1 MNNSKSLL
9 VSLLIFGFVESY
21 ATNIENKELN
31 TSNIAQL
38 SAKKLKNEHKELLKD
53 LEKLK
58 WKNKVLSAQFELKE
72 LKEKNKNYELELRYK
87 EKLTKLRNDATLAE
101 VEASKISNEMNVK
114 KAAWELKTEKL
125 EAEISIF
132 KMEKERKQYADKE
145 PSYLDNPLTKENTLV
160 ISDRRVDLNGAITSK
175 LAEKITRK
183 INYFNNKEN
192 DKPIFIVIDK
202 SPGGSVMAGYQIIK
216 AIESSQAPVYVVL
229 KSFAASMAAVIV
241 TFSERSYAYSHATI
255 LHHQPSTYL
264 YGSSNLTEQKENYS
278 ILEKWWKYLGTPV
291 AEKMGISI
299 EDFQK
304 QMYEHSSRGDWSEF
318 AVDAQKLNWIKQIV
332 TRIEDTSI
340 LQNFSEEEE
349 EKKEK
354 EEKKAEKETL
364 DKNGHAVVY
373 LPHLS
378 PTDAYFLYSPDNY
391 YRVR

>member
-1 MNNSKSLL
+1 MNSKSLL
-9 VSLLIFGFVESY
+9 MGLFVFGFVESY
-21 ATNIENKELN
+21 ATTIENKELN
-31 TSNIAQL
+31 TSIIVPQ
-38 SAKKLKNEHKELLKD
+38 SEKVLKNKHEALLKN
-53 LEKLK
+53 LEQLK

-72 LKEKNKNYELELRYK
+72 LAEKNKNYEVELRYK

-101 VEASKISNEMNVK
+101 VEANKISNEMNVK

-132 KMEKERKQYADKE
+132 KMENQRKLYANKE
-145 PSYLDNPLTKENTLV
+145 PSYLDKPLTKENTLV
-160 ISDRRVDLNGAITSK
+160 ISDRRVDLNGAITAK

-192 DKPIFIVIDK
+192 SKPIFIVIDK
-202 SPGGSVMAGYQIIK
+202 SPGGSVMAGYQIVK
-216 AIESSQAPVYVVL
+216 AIESSKAPVYVVL

-241 TFSERSYAYSHATI
+241 TFSEHSYAYSHATI

-264 YGSSNLTEQKENYS
+264 SGSNNLTEQKENYK
-278 ILEKWWKYLGTPV
+278 ILEKWWKYLATPI
-291 AEKMGISI
+291 AKKMGISI
-299 EDFQK
+299 DEFQK
-304 QMYEHSSRGDWSEF
+304 EMYEHSSRGDWSEF
-318 AVDAQKLNWIKQIV
+318 AVDAQKLHWVNHIV

-349 EKKEK
+349 KKKEE
-354 EEKKAEKETL
+354 EEKKSEIETL
-364 DKNGHAVVY
+364 DKNGNVVVY